1 MSQLSD
7 LIFGNIF
14 LILLIGFGA
23 YLFLQFKFLSEKNK
37 EINKQFDKVLSKYL
51 NEKIVQAKETTDNI
65 LKEYGREDAVSTE
78 ISRLLLTIE
87 KGESGDIND
96 KVITSNAINKFKL
109 SKKVDLERYPS
120 LKKLDEL
127 GTFTVADMSSLDNGI
142 ALARKEYNALAF
154 RYNEKATGFPLQY
167 LTKLFG
173 FKEHFVIFDAPK
185 SEKYDELY
193 EVFEEEEPEIN
204 LISSLNLQNREEKQE
219 NDEKIEQAEEKEI
232 VMEYSD
238 IVLKPTKAL
247 TELTDDDMPV
257 LKSTPDEKISDSAN
271 KNG

>member
-154 RYNEKATGFPLQY
+154 RYNEKAGGFPMSY
-167 LTKLFG
+167 LVKTLKLTQSY
-173 FKEHFVIFDAPK
+173 KIFDAPK
-185 SEKYDELY
+185 SSSYEMNY

-204 LISSLNLQNREEKQE
+204 SLTSLNRSVPTKSDDLNELIMKKESNKQVDRALLYESDKIVNPTLNMKEKEKQ
-219 NDEKIEQAEEKEI
+219 
-232 VMEYSD
+232 Y
-238 IVLKPTKAL
+238 
-247 TELTDDDMPV
+247 
-257 LKSTPDEKISDSAN
+257 DS
-271 KNG
+271 GFRR